1 MVAIDTRV
9 DAPPERA
16 RRRRAPRHAK
26 RSDTARAF
34 ALIRRYHGSNRPYV
48 VGLLLLV
55 LEAATAV
62 LEPFPIA
69 YALDFVTGREPNLR
83 DRGFP
88 AFLTDE
94 RVETILLLGIA
105 IILIAAVN
113 KGADSLSEVFLARG
127 GRELGYNIRVTMYDR
142 LQKLSM
148 AFHDKRRTG
157 DVLTRVTGDVLVVE
171 EFIVA
176 SLSNFVAS
184 ALLLVGSFVALLLRS
199 WQVAIIAAVVVPV
212 LALVAN
218 WFSLRLKRFSKEQ
231 RAKEGDL
238 ASTAQEMLSS
248 IRLVQSYGRG
258 HVDLENFSRQSD
270 ESMRASLRIA
280 TVQAQFSF
288 AIAVFEGLTIAG
300 VLWLSFWLVEGGV
313 ISPGTLVLFVL
324 LIQNMFKPSRKI
336 VSEWYK
342 VGKLIASTERI
353 AELLE
358 RQPTVEDTLL
368 STPAPRLAGRLSFSD
383 VVFSYRSEAAESEAE
398 SETATATGRRAD
410 QRTVLRGI
418 SFTADPGEVVALV
431 GPSGAGKSTIAQL
444 VPRLYDPDSGVVA
457 IDGTDVREFTLASL
471 RSQVSLVLQETLLLT
486 GTVAENI
493 AYGIDDPDP
502 QRIERA
508 ARLAQAHEFIEQLPL
523 GYATVLGERA
533 STLSGGQRQ
542 RLAIARAFIREAP
555 VLVLDEPTT
564 GLDPE
569 ASAQVIEALRTL
581 IEGTTTIII
590 SHDIDLVR
598 CADRIL
604 VLDDGRTALL
614 DEPAVLAR
622 SPGAFADL
630 FGDVGGE
637 PT

>member
-1 MVAIDTRV
+1 
-9 DAPPERA
+9 
-16 RRRRAPRHAK
+16 
-26 RSDTARAF
+26 
-34 ALIRRYHGSNRPYV
+34 
-48 VGLLLLV
+48 
-55 LEAATAV
+55 
-62 LEPFPIA
+62 
-69 YALDFVTGREPNLR
+69 
-83 DRGFP
+83 
-88 AFLTDE
+88 
-94 RVETILLLGIA
+94 
-105 IILIAAVN
+105 
-113 KGADSLSEVFLARG
+113 
-127 GRELGYNIRVTMYDR
+127 MYDR

-171 EFIVA
+171 EFVVA
-176 SLSNFVAS
+176 SVSNFVAS
-184 ALLLVGSFVALLLRS
+184 ALLLIGSFVALLMRS
-199 WQVAIIAAVVVPV
+199 WQVALIAVVVVPV

-218 WFSLRLKRFSKEQ
+218 HFSLRLKRFSKEQ

-258 HVDLENFSRQSD
+258 HVDLQNFSQQSD
-270 ESMRASLRIA
+270 QSMRASLRIA

-288 AIAVFEGLTIAG
+288 AIAVFEGVTIAG
-300 VLWLSFWLVEGGV
+300 VVWLSFWLVENHM
-313 ISPGTLVLFVL
+313 ITPGTLVLFVL

-336 VSEWYK
+336 VSEWYQ

-358 RQPTVEDTLL
+358 RRPTVEDTP
-368 STPAPRLAGRLSFSD
+368 SSRPAPRLGGRLSFTD
-383 VVFSYRSEAAESEAE
+383 VTFSYRSEHGSPEHNSGDEP
-398 SETATATGRRAD
+398 
-410 QRTVLRGI
+410 RTVLHDL
-418 SFTADPGEVVALV
+418 SFSAEPGEVVALI
-431 GPSGAGKSTIAQL
+431 GPSGAGKSTVAQL

-457 IDGTDVREFTLASL
+457 IDGTDVREVTLASL

-493 AYGIDDPDP
+493 AYGIDEPDP
-502 QRIERA
+502 GRIERA
-508 ARLAQAHEFIEQLPL
+508 ARLAQAHDFIEQLPL
-523 GYATVLGERA
+523 GYQTVLGERA

-542 RLAIARAFIREAP
+542 RLAIARAFIRDAP

-590 SHDIDLVR
+590 SHDVDLVR

-604 VLDDGRTALL
+604 VLDAGRIVQ
-614 DEPAVLAR
+614 EGSPQVLAN
-622 SPGAFADL
+622 SPGTFADL
-630 FGDVGGE
+630 FGELASVDRPDQSTGLHGRRGTRATREDRHARRVRAPALLAWATDPSLGERLAQEWVAAHRPGRAGGAD
-637 PT
+637 PHPLHALPGTR